1 MISRWISQEEG
12 IKRKRG
18 VSVSKIHNSIEA
30 YVDAACLI
38 ARDKLHAKILDLG
51 EIKVSATTLK
61 AIGRLAE
68 VFPNRDMAS
77 EWSMPPK
84 HQMEFEHAR
93 ESIVEKERQ
102 RRRLA
107 TDPDLIIETLTR
119 EVGGCGL
126 YYELWLP
133 RMMRAISSHIRKHS
147 VDKAVAAVLWATVD
161 CAADGPT
168 DKDWNE
174 ACEMESVA
182 LAEIQEAQE

>member
-1 MISRWISQEEG
+1 M
-12 IKRKRG
+12 
-18 VSVSKIHNSIEA
+18 SKIHNSIEV

-51 EIKVSATTLK
+51 EIMVSAATLK
-61 AIGRLAE
+61 AIERLAE
-68 VFPNRDMAS
+68 VFPDRDMAS
-77 EWSMPPK
+77 ELSMPPK
-84 HQMEFEHAR
+84 HRMEFER
-93 ESIVEKERQ
+93 TRKSIVEKEQQ

-119 EVGGCGL
+119 EVGGCGQ

-133 RMMRAISSHIRKHS
+133 RMMRAISSHIRRYS
-147 VDKAVAAVLWATVD
+147 VDKAVAAVLWAIVD

-174 ACEMESVA
+174 ACEMESEVWA
-182 LAEIQEAQE
+182 TIREATE

>member
-1 MISRWISQEEG
+1 M
-12 IKRKRG
+12 
-18 VSVSKIHNSIEA
+18 SKIHNSIEV

-51 EIKVSATTLK
+51 EIMVSAATLK
-61 AIGRLAE
+61 AIERLAAA
-68 VFPNRDMAS
+68 FPDRDMAS
-77 EWSMPPK
+77 ELSMPPK
-84 HQMEFEHAR
+84 HRMEFER
-93 ESIVEKERQ
+93 TRKSIVEKEQQ

-119 EVGGCGL
+119 EVGGCGQ

-133 RMMRAISSHIRKHS
+133 RMMRAISSHIRRYS
-147 VDKAVAAVLWATVD
+147 VDKAVAAVLWAIVD

-174 ACEMESVA
+174 ACEMESEVWA
-182 LAEIQEAQE
+182 TIREATE